1 MKYVVNWI
9 PLRIRVRSNNTQPH
23 LNAKISQVSS
33 VRSVDFNRPVTV
45 DIDGRFD
52 STYWRT
58 QSISTV
64 GFDYTYGELRS
75 IINRRKL
82 IEIIC
87 DWFKR
92 WHMCKVWNKPPFHHV
107 PYRGFLGLMVSE
119 LKKKYRFMGYPTQCN
134 RLLIWSKET
143 PPRGWSLKGQE
154 RRKLYAKSITTS
166 RADFAV
172 IGVQLCSTIT
182 GLLVLEPFLI

>member
-75 IINRRKL
+75 IITRRKL

-87 DWFKR
+87 D
-92 WHMCKVWNKPPFHHV
+92 
-107 PYRGFLGLMVSE
+107 
-119 LKKKYRFMGYPTQCN
+119 
-134 RLLIWSKET
+134 
-143 PPRGWSLKGQE
+143 
-154 RRKLYAKSITTS
+154 
-166 RADFAV
+166 
-172 IGVQLCSTIT
+172 
-182 GLLVLEPFLI
+182 